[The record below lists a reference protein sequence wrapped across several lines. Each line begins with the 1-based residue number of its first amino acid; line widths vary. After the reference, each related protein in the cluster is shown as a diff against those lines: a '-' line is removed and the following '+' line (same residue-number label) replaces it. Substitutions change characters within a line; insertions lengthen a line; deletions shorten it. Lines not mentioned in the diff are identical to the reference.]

1 MQTPQ
6 IPDFNLGF
14 AGLNNRRALVH
25 IFCNE
30 LSEIKK
36 VSIKSYFNW
45 NKLFVF
51 LAVALYWFWRV
62 LFRSTKLMPVML
74 LVTLVIAFY
83 FAPEQLLTDV
93 INTWESATTDEKI
106 TLARLFLKSSF
117 LLSFASCFLDE
128 LITYP
133 QKGEHKL

>member
-1 MQTPQ
+1 MM
-6 IPDFNLGF
+6 
-14 AGLNNRRALVH
+14 
-25 IFCNE
+25 
-30 LSEIKK
+30 
-36 VSIKSYFNW
+36 SIKSYFNW

-62 LFRSTKLMPVML
+62 LSRSVKLMPVML

-83 FAPEQLLTDV
+83 FVPEQLLTDV
-93 INTWESATTDEKI
+93 INTWESTTTDEKI
-106 TLARLFLKSSF
+106 ITVRLLLKSAF

-133 QKGEHKL
+133 QNGEHKL

>member
-1 MQTPQ
+1 MNYRERKM
-6 IPDFNLGF
+6 I
-14 AGLNNRRALVH
+14 
-25 IFCNE
+25 
-30 LSEIKK
+30 
-36 VSIKSYFNW
+36 SIKSYFNW

-62 LFRSTKLMPVML
+62 LYRSTKLMPVML
-74 LVTLVIAFY
+74 LVTLVMAFY
-83 FAPEQLLTDV
+83 FVPEQLLTDV
-93 INTWESATTDEKI
+93 INTWESTTTDEKI
-106 TLARLFLKSSF
+106 ITVRLLLKSAF

>member
-1 MQTPQ
+1 M
-6 IPDFNLGF
+6 I
-14 AGLNNRRALVH
+14 
-25 IFCNE
+25 
-30 LSEIKK
+30 
-36 VSIKSYFNW
+36 SIKSYFNW
-45 NKLFVF
+45 NKLFMF

-62 LFRSTKLMPVML
+62 LSRSTKLMPVML

-83 FAPEQLLTDV
+83 FAPEQLFTDV
-93 INTWESATTDEKI
+93 INTWKSATTKQRI
-106 TLARLFLKSSF
+106 TLARLFFKSAF

>member
-1 MQTPQ
+1 M
-6 IPDFNLGF
+6 
-14 AGLNNRRALVH
+14 
-25 IFCNE
+25 
-30 LSEIKK
+30 
-36 VSIKSYFNW
+36 VSIKSFLNR

-51 LAVALYWFWRV
+51 LAVALYGFLRV
-62 LFRSTKLMPVML
+62 LNRSIKLMPVML

-93 INTWESATTDEKI
+93 INTWGSATTDEKI
-106 TLARLFLKSSF
+106 TLARLFLNSAF
-117 LLSFASCFLDE
+117 LLSFAACFLVE

>member
-1 MQTPQ
+1 MM
-6 IPDFNLGF
+6 
-14 AGLNNRRALVH
+14 
-25 IFCNE
+25 
-30 LSEIKK
+30 
-36 VSIKSYFNW
+36 SIKSYYNW

-62 LFRSTKLMPVML
+62 LIRSTKLMPVML

-106 TLARLFLKSSF
+106 TLTRLFLKSAF
-117 LLSFASCFLDE
+117 FLSFSVGFLDE

-133 QKGEHKL
+133 RYAVAEIKNVE

>member
-1 MQTPQ
+1 MM
-6 IPDFNLGF
+6 
-14 AGLNNRRALVH
+14 
-25 IFCNE
+25 
-30 LSEIKK
+30 
-36 VSIKSYFNW
+36 SIKSYFNW

-62 LFRSTKLMPVML
+62 LSRSVKLMPVML

-83 FAPEQLLTDV
+83 FVPEQLLTDV
-93 INTWESATTDEKI
+93 INTWESTTTDEKI
-106 TLARLFLKSSF
+106 ITVRLLLKSAF